1 METGLDSRD
10 VVYKDRQYVLVGG
23 EGWIDVRELT
33 VRIVKTDTGV
43 TVEVWPIET
52 EGLSAE
58 RPLGRI
64 NVRQPTEVKRTG
76 PKPKINIVTKGNKQ

>member
-1 METGLDSRD
+1 
-10 VVYKDRQYVLVGG
+10 
-23 EGWIDVRELT
+23 
-33 VRIVKTDTGV
+33 VKTDTGV

-64 NVRQPTEVKRTG
+64 NVKQPTEVKRTG
-76 PKPKINIVTKGNKQ
+76 PKPKINIVLKGKKQ